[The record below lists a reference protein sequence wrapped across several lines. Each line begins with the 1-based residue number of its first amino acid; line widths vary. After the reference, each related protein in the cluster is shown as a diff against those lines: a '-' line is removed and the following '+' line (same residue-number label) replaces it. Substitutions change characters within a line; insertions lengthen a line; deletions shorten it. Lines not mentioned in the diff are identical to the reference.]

1 MERIDP
7 LDIILCSRNLY
18 ANSRYIEVFT
28 FREAESM
35 RLFGLCATVTSIE
48 DPLIIFILDLDWSL
62 LVEADPASMED
73 SSG

>member
-35 RLFGLCATVTSIE
+35 RLFSLCATVTSIE